1 MSLFNKNKF
10 NNVENEQKERVAMAT
25 EVGRLLPETKEKVY
39 FYSEVIEAEK
49 ILIGQYEKRQLS
61 FFTSK
66 IQKAKDRVEIIRLKN
81 GLIQKERVYKSYLER
96 KDKYENWLDEM
107 SIEVENNLEDVINR
121 AKEISTNIRLNDGI
135 KKFESL
141 MDVNTLQD
149 KVEFYLFLKQEILNN
164 EKFGKKKK

>member
-1 MSLFNKNKF
+1 M
-10 NNVENEQKERVAMAT
+10 ENEHKERVAMAT

-49 ILIGQYEKRQLS
+49 TLIEEYQKRQSS
-61 FFTSK
+61 FFVSK
-66 IQKAKDRVEIIRLKN
+66 IQKAKDRVEIIRLRN
-81 GLIQKERVYKSYLER
+81 GLIQKERVYNSYLER
-96 KDKYENWLDEM
+96 KDKYESWLDEM
-107 SIEVENNLEDVINR
+107 AIEVENNLQETMNR
-121 AKEISTNIRLNDGI
+121 AKEISTNIRLHDGI

-164 EKFGKKKK
+164 EKFAKKKK

>member
-1 MSLFNKNKF
+1 M
-10 NNVENEQKERVAMAT
+10 ENEQKEKVAMAT

-49 ILIGQYEKRQLS
+49 TLIAQYQKRQLS

-66 IQKAKDRVEIIRLKN
+66 IQKAKERVEIIRLKN

-107 SIEVENNLEDVINR
+107 AIEVENGFVDTINR
-121 AKEISTNIRLNDGI
+121 AKEISTNIRLLDGI

-149 KVEFYLFLKQEILNN
+149 KVEFYLFLKQEILNH
-164 EKFGKKKK
+164 EKFAKKKK

>member
-1 MSLFNKNKF
+1 
-10 NNVENEQKERVAMAT
+10 MA
-25 EVGRLLPETKEKVY
+25 
-39 FYSEVIEAEK
+39 
-49 ILIGQYEKRQLS
+49 
-61 FFTSK
+61 
-66 IQKAKDRVEIIRLKN
+66 
-81 GLIQKERVYKSYLER
+81 
-96 KDKYENWLDEM
+96 
-107 SIEVENNLEDVINR
+107 IEVENNIQETINR

>member
-1 MSLFNKNKF
+1 M
-10 NNVENEQKERVAMAT
+10 ENEHKDKVAMAT

-49 ILIGQYEKRQLS
+49 TLIAQYQKRQLS

-107 SIEVENNLEDVINR
+107 AIEVENGFVDTINR
-121 AKEISTNIRLNDGI
+121 AKEISTNIRLLDGI

-149 KVEFYLFLKQEILNN
+149 KVEFYLFLKQEILNH
-164 EKFGKKKK
+164 EKFAKKKK

>member
-1 MSLFNKNKF
+1 M
-10 NNVENEQKERVAMAT
+10 ENEHKEKVAMAT

-49 ILIGQYEKRQLS
+49 ILINEYQNRQSS
-61 FFTSK
+61 FFVSK

-81 GLIQKERVYKSYLER
+81 GLIQKERIYNSYLER

-107 SIEVENNLEDVINR
+107 ALEVENNLEETMNR
-121 AKEISTNIRLNDGI
+121 AKEISTNIRLIDGI

-141 MDVNTLQD
+141 MDKNTLQD

>member
-1 MSLFNKNKF
+1 M
-10 NNVENEQKERVAMAT
+10 ENEHKEKVAMAT

-49 ILIGQYEKRQLS
+49 TLIREYQKRQSS
-61 FFTSK
+61 FFVSK
-66 IQKAKDRVEIIRLKN
+66 IQKAKDRVEIIKLKN
-81 GLIQKERVYKSYLER
+81 GLIQKERVYQSYLER
-96 KDKYENWLDEM
+96 KDKYETWLDEM
-107 SIEVENNLEDVINR
+107 SIEVENNLEDTINR
-121 AKEISTNIRLNDGI
+121 AKEITSNIRLIDGI

-141 MDVNTLQD
+141 METNTLQD

>member
-1 MSLFNKNKF
+1 M
-10 NNVENEQKERVAMAT
+10 EKEHKEKVAMAT

-49 ILIGQYEKRQLS
+49 TLINQYERRQS
-61 FFTSK
+61 SIFVSK
-66 IQKAKDRVEIIRLKN
+66 IQKSKDRVEIIRLKN

-96 KDKYENWLDEM
+96 KDKYESWLDEM
-107 SIEVENNLEDVINR
+107 AIEVENNLTETINR
-121 AKEISTNIRLNDGI
+121 AKEITTNIRLQDGI

-164 EKFGKKKK
+164 ENFIKRKK

>member
-1 MSLFNKNKF
+1 M
-10 NNVENEQKERVAMAT
+10 ENEHKERVAMAT

-49 ILIGQYEKRQLS
+49 TLIDQYQKRQSS
-61 FFTSK
+61 FFVSK
-66 IQKAKDRVEIIRLKN
+66 IQKAKDRVEIIRLRN
-81 GLIQKERVYKSYLER
+81 GLIQKERVYNSYLER
-96 KDKYENWLDEM
+96 KDKYESWLDEM
-107 SIEVENNLEDVINR
+107 AIEVENNLQETMNR
-121 AKEISTNIRLNDGI
+121 AKEISTNIRLHDGI

-164 EKFGKKKK
+164 EKFAKKKK

>member
-1 MSLFNKNKF
+1 M
-10 NNVENEQKERVAMAT
+10 ENEHKDKVAMAT

-49 ILIGQYEKRQLS
+49 TLIDEYEQRQS
-61 FFTSK
+61 SMFVSK

-107 SIEVENNLEDVINR
+107 SIEVENNLEEVINR
-121 AKEISTNIRLNDGI
+121 AKEISTNIRLHDGI

>member
-1 MSLFNKNKF
+1 M
-10 NNVENEQKERVAMAT
+10 ENEHKERVAMAT

-49 ILIGQYEKRQLS
+49 TLIDQYQKRQSS
-61 FFTSK
+61 FFVSK

-81 GLIQKERVYKSYLER
+81 ALIQKERIYKSYLDR
-96 KDKYENWLDEM
+96 KDKYEGWLDEM
-107 SIEVENNLEDVINR
+107 AIEVENNLQETMNR

-164 EKFGKKKK
+164 EKFAKKRK

>member
-1 MSLFNKNKF
+1 M
-10 NNVENEQKERVAMAT
+10 ENEHKERVAMAT

-39 FYSEVIEAEK
+39 FYSEIIESEK
-49 ILIGQYEKRQLS
+49 TLISEYQKRQSS
-61 FFTSK
+61 FFISK

-81 GLIQKERVYKSYLER
+81 GLIQKERIYKSYLER

-107 SIEVENNLEDVINR
+107 SIEVENNLQETISR
-121 AKEISTNIRLNDGI
+121 AKEIYTNIRLNDGI

-141 MDVNTLQD
+141 METNTLQD

-164 EKFGKKKK
+164 EKHGKKRK

>member
-1 MSLFNKNKF
+1 M
-10 NNVENEQKERVAMAT
+10 ENEHKERVAMAT

-49 ILIGQYEKRQLS
+49 TLIAQYQKRQLS

-107 SIEVENNLEDVINR
+107 AIEVENGFVDTINR
-121 AKEISTNIRLNDGI
+121 AKEISTNIRLIDGI

-141 MDVNTLQD
+141 MDENSLQD
-149 KVEFYLFLKQEILNN
+149 KVEFYLFLKQEILNY
-164 EKFGKKKK
+164 EKFAKKHK

>member
-1 MSLFNKNKF
+1 M
-10 NNVENEQKERVAMAT
+10 ENEQKEKVAMAT

-49 ILIGQYEKRQLS
+49 TLIAQYQKRQLS

-107 SIEVENNLEDVINR
+107 AIEVENGFVDTINR
-121 AKEISTNIRLNDGI
+121 AKEISTNIRLIDGI

-149 KVEFYLFLKQEILNN
+149 KVEFYLFLKQEILNH
-164 EKFGKKKK
+164 EKFAKKKK

>member
-1 MSLFNKNKF
+1 M
-10 NNVENEQKERVAMAT
+10 ENEHKEKVAMAT

-49 ILIGQYEKRQLS
+49 TLIEEYDKRQS
-61 FFTSK
+61 SIFVSK

-81 GLIQKERVYKSYLER
+81 GLIQKERIYKSYLER
-96 KDKYENWLDEM
+96 KDKYEKWLDEM
-107 SIEVENNLEDVINR
+107 AIEVENNFQDIINS
-121 AKEISTNIRLNDGI
+121 AKEISTNIRLHDGI

-141 MDVNTLQD
+141 ADKNTLQD
-149 KVEFYLFLKQEILNN
+149 RVEFYLFLKQEILNH

>member
-1 MSLFNKNKF
+1 M
-10 NNVENEQKERVAMAT
+10 ENEHKEKVAMAT

-39 FYSEVIEAEK
+39 FYSEIIESEK
-49 ILIGQYEKRQLS
+49 TLISEYQKRQSS
-61 FFTSK
+61 FFASK

-81 GLIQKERVYKSYLER
+81 GLIQKERIYKSYLER
-96 KDKYENWLDEM
+96 KDKYETWLDEM
-107 SIEVENNLEDVINR
+107 AIEVENNIQETINR